1 MGGIG
6 KAPRRRFAGLFAFV
20 SALAI
25 SGVATAHELDHVAPS
40 FTPANPPSA
49 QFNAGGPGAEWNLIG
64 TVATGNP
71 HTDLDFFT
79 SGGQTFAA
87 VGTLG
92 AGPNAGGQTIVQ
104 LTHGDDN
111 HVHPQYVSSAPTASC
126 VSDPSQSLGLQHD
139 SEAAPK
145 GDVIFN
151 SANPFAVRSDAQLVI
166 DATDAPGRCH
176 DQGALGLVG
185 VPQGGLELI
194 DVTDVQE
201 PVEIGLTSHIGES
214 HTVNVDPK
222 RPHIAYVITS
232 DAVTRSA
239 DAADIDGDGNTEELV
254 RQNENPSSSDRFDLD
269 GFEVVDYSSCM
280 NFPATASTEA
290 KRAACRPEVYRY
302 RYPTPDMALGHT
314 LQTGGNA
321 IYACHEVE
329 VYPNDLLTCGSGNA
343 LIALDMSGAFDDN
356 GTPADFTDDHPRG
369 TPLPC
374 RIRESTSLAAFETGA
389 AIADCVDGTGDGNPA
404 KGIPAD
410 EDLTVPGW
418 LDTGAPSLEGVRHLG
433 SIHHQGR
440 GAGST
445 PVTPAFD
452 STQDID
458 FDHEAELSGSGD
470 LLIAT
475 DERGGGVAP
484 PGASCSPG
492 VDNTAGNGGVH
503 FYDFDRLSTAG
514 PGSSDEAHQ
523 AYARTPAGGKAIYRA
538 PIRTQPQ
545 ADLCTAHVFQQ
556 IPGQNRI
563 FMGWYSQG
571 TQVVDFVERPDGTVE
586 PKEAGYFIPEQA
598 NEWVSHV
605 FDFQRNEDGTFTY
618 WGATGDFNLGT
629 AGRSAIDVYEVTL
642 PPPPTPR
649 LTRSDCKGRAWMM
662 HADIEGMPFASRKEC
677 DRSIAGRK

>member
-1 MGGIG
+1 V
-6 KAPRRRFAGLFAFV
+6 AFAT
-20 SALAI
+20 ALAV
-25 SGVATAHELDHVAPS
+25 SGVATAHELDHAAPE
-40 FTPANPPSA
+40 FTPMSPPSA
-49 QFNAGGPGAEWNLIG
+49 QFKAGGPGAKWKLIG

-79 SGGQTFAA
+79 SGGKIFAS

-92 AGPNAGGQTIVQ
+92 IGPNAGGQTIIR
-104 LTHGDDN
+104 LTHSG
-111 HVHPQYVSSAPTASC
+111 HVDPKYVSSAPTASC
-126 VSDPSQSLGLQHD
+126 ISDPSQALGLQHD

-145 GDVIFN
+145 GNVIFN
-151 SANPFAVRSDAQLVI
+151 SANPFAVRTDAQLVI

-176 DQGALGLVG
+176 DQGVLGLEG

-194 DVTDVQE
+194 DITDVRE

-222 RPHIAYVITS
+222 RPHIAYAVTS

-239 DAADIDGDGNTEELV
+239 DVDDIDRDGNTEELV
-254 RQNENPSSSDRFDLD
+254 RQNENPNDSNRFNLD

-280 NFPATASTEA
+280 NFPAGTSVEA

-302 RYPTPDMALGHT
+302 RYPTARMALGHT
-314 LQTGGNA
+314 LRTGSNA
-321 IYACHEVE
+321 IYACHELE
-329 VYPNDLLTCGSGNA
+329 VYPDDLLTCGSGNA
-343 LIALDMSGAFDDN
+343 LIALDMSAAFDDN
-356 GTPADFTDDHPRG
+356 GTPTDFTDDHPRG

-374 RIRESTSLAAFETGA
+374 RIRESSSLPAFETGA
-389 AIADCVDGTGDGNPA
+389 AIADCVDGRGRGNPA

-418 LDTGAPSLEGVRHLG
+418 LDMGAPSLAGVKYLG

-440 GAGST
+440 GAGDT

-484 PGASCSPG
+484 PGASCSPD
-492 VDNTAGNGGVH
+492 VDNPAGNGGVH
-503 FYDFDRLSTAG
+503 FYDVDRLETDG
-514 PGSSDEAHQ
+514 PGSPRRAHA
-523 AYARTPAGGKAIYRA
+523 AYARTPSGGKAIYRA

-571 TQVVDFVERPDGTVE
+571 THVVDFVERRDGTVRTR
-586 PKEAGYFIPEQA
+586 EAGFFIPEQA

-605 FDFQRNEDGTFTY
+605 FKFRRNEDGTFTY

-629 AGRSAIDVYEVTL
+629 AGRSAIDVYKVKL

-649 LTRSDCKGRAWMM
+649 LTRSDCRGGGWMT
-662 HADIEGMPFASRKEC
+662 HANIEGRPFRSREAC
-677 DRSIAGRK
+677 MRTTSRRR